1 MLEYPPEGAVLA
13 PDTALALDAMP
24 PGQAFSPHNLADPR
38 GHTCT
43 YCGKSFIKKFNLT
56 THIRIHTGERPYAC
70 PKCWYR
76 ANQRSHLKAHM
87 VAVHKAVCGG
97 PPPDKGGTLF

>member
-1 MLEYPPEGAVLA
+1 MLEYPPKGTVLA
-13 PDTALALDAMP
+13 PEPALALDAMP
-24 PGQAFSPHNLADPR
+24 SGQSFASHALSDPR
-38 GHTCT
+38 GHTCL

-70 PKCWYR
+70 TKCWYR

-87 VAVHKAVCGG
+87 VAVHKAGCAGSSQDNGG
-97 PPPDKGGTLF
+97 ALF